1 MQAAVFYAQD
11 SISHREVCLKVYD
24 GASRRAAAKREAS
37 VLRLLGG
44 ETAPVLYDAF
54 VEGDRTILVI
64 EFADHQYSDLATF
77 SRARAA
83 ASPYRGIASGLSTIA
98 TRAVALRLL
107 QCADKLHDKGL
118 VHNDLKPAHFL
129 RFGGDWKLIDY
140 DATAARRQGRER
152 HVPDT
157 STTRPVRPC
166 SRRGRRA
173 TPTGTPARR
182 STRRQR
188 FCR

>member
-1 MQAAVFYAQD
+1 VQAAVFYAQD

-107 QCADKLHDKGL
+107 QCADKLHDKGARAQRPQAGAL
-118 VHNDLKPAHFL
+118 SALRRRLEADRLRRNRRPPAGPL
-129 RFGGDWKLIDY
+129 PASR
-140 DATAARRQGRER
+140 AAC
-152 HVPDT
+152 P
-157 STTRPVRPC
+157 
-166 SRRGRRA
+166 
-173 TPTGTPARR
+173 
-182 STRRQR
+182 
-188 FCR
+188 